1 MAPRRWALVAATEA
15 LTVGARRA
23 RAAAAT
29 ASPAVI
35 VWTSAGE
42 LRMRVRADDDAAPL
56 ARRLGLRSMADALRG
71 RRADEHRVAYG
82 AVAAGGMLVGALVV
96 WARRAPIGAPVV
108 ALGVKRDMLMLWVP
122 ASLRRSSRAALHGLA
137 HGALADDDRPAKEAG
152 LRRGDDAA
160 VSFPM

>member
-1 MAPRRWALVAATEA
+1 MAATEA
-15 LTVGARRA
+15 LTVGARA

-42 LRMRVRADDDAAPL
+42 LRVLVRADDADAAPL

-122 ASLRRSSRAALHGLA
+122 ASRRRSSRAALHGLA

>member
-1 MAPRRWALVAATEA
+1 MAAAEA

-56 ARRLGLRSMADALRG
+56 ARRLGLRSMADALCC
-71 RRADEHRVAYG
+71 RRADGHRVACG
-82 AVAAGGMLVGALVV
+82 AVVAGGMLVGALVV
-96 WARRAPIGAPVV
+96 WARRAPIGAPMV

-122 ASLRRSSRAALHGLA
+122 ASRRRSSRAALHGLA